1 MGMVMD
7 LFASPKLRQL
17 LVKDV
22 HVKEPL
28 LLVQEGD
35 KVVRLPHHEDAVW
48 LGLDLAGLGDQPVG
62 GGQGQVQ
69 AEQLH
74 QRHRQQHRHRT
85 ALYFLVIILF
95 LQVLI

>member
-1 MGMVMD
+1 MGLVMV
-7 LFASPKLRQL
+7 LFVSPKLRQL

-74 QRHRQQHRHRT
+74 QQHRQQHRHRT
-85 ALYFLVIILF
+85 SHSTFL
-95 LQVLI
+95 